1 MKRTKASKKVVPF
14 LQNAHY
20 YFHKGNQYFQQNKLN
35 KALIFFK
42 KTIEVEP
49 DNSIH
54 HYNLACLLSRMGY
67 LERANQVFSYIV
79 NKLDPTLTECFFLM
93 AVNLGLTDDLEKARY
108 YLNLYLQC
116 SPDGD
121 MAVDAEELL
130 LVLTEE
136 AVEYRLQEEENLSD
150 PLRQRA
156 CKPAEKDILD
166 RYESSPS
173 MQQTLWKNL
182 YQPDSQ
188 CVENAI
194 HIFGLMSENEAGKE
208 ALMEFVLNPWVGQR
222 LRLQALLKLKNLG
235 CKGVIPVYM
244 DGCRRDVDLHYYPIL
259 ASSWQDSWQEVIEIA
274 LKNMRSSTGYSEHF
288 YEDLQAIWIDY
299 LNSIYPR
306 MPNIKKVETWSAGL
320 EYALARYHFLQVT
333 QKTLA
338 QQYHVAVSSV
348 SMRYREI
355 NRVLNIEH
363 RAYHNMLRYLTQREN
378 D

>member
-1 MKRTKASKKVVPF
+1 M
-14 LQNAHY
+14 
-20 YFHKGNQYFQQNKLN
+20 
-35 KALIFFK
+35 IFFK

-54 HYNLACLLSRMGY
+54 HYNLACLLSRMGC

-79 NKLDPTLTECFFLM
+79 NKLDPSLTECFFLM
-93 AVNLGLTDDLEKARY
+93 AVNFGLTDDLEQARY

-136 AVEYRLQEEENLSD
+136 DVEYRLQAGEIPSQ
-150 PLRQRA
+150 PQRQRA

-166 RYESSPS
+166 QYESSPF
-173 MQQTLWKNL
+173 MQQTLWRNL
-182 YQPDSQ
+182 YHTDSE
-188 CVENAI
+188 CMENAI
-194 HIFGLMSENEAGKE
+194 HIFGLMSDNEAGEE
-208 ALMEFVLNPWVGQR
+208 ALLEFVLNPWVGQR

-235 CKGVIPVYM
+235 VKDVIPVFM
-244 DGCRRDVDLHYYPIL
+244 DGCRREVDLQYYPIL
-259 ASSWQDSWQEVIEIA
+259 ASSWQESWQEVIDIA
-274 LKNMRSSTGYSEHF
+274 LQNMRGSTGYSEHF
-288 YEDLQAIWIDY
+288 FEDLQAIWIDY

-333 QKTLA
+333 QQTLA
-338 QQYHVAVSSV
+338 QQYHVAASSV
-348 SMRYREI
+348 SVRYREI